1 MRQNSLRG
9 LTNNLVKTSKR
20 VLHEGRIYTQ
30 EGSLVNE
37 HKTRC
42 PSCKS
47 IALYKYGNVRS
58 KQRFLCL
65 MCGRQ
70 FLLGCERNYPA
81 ERPMCPICGKKMYV
95 YRKETSFMRYR
106 CSDYPMCSGYLKVM
120 NNDILREEKKE

>member
-1 MRQNSLRG
+1 MRPNNSQRLV
-9 LTNNLVKTSKR
+9 NNFGTPSNRLANEALLQSEEGPLVK
-20 VLHEGRIYTQ
+20 E
-30 EGSLVNE
+30 LV
-37 HKTRC
+37 TRC

-47 IALYKYGNVRS
+47 IALYKYGSVRS